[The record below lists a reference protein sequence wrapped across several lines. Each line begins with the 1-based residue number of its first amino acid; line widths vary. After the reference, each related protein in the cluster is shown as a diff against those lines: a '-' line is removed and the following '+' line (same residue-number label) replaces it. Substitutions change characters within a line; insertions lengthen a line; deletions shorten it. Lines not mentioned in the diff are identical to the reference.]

1 MEIWKDIPNYEGY
14 YQVSNLGNVSRVNSN
29 SNLKAGNTHGYLQVV
44 LCVNKQK
51 KNYKVHQLVAMAFLN
66 HKPCGMK
73 LVVDHINGIKTDNRV
88 ENLQV
93 ITNRN
98 NRHKNCTSNQIGVS
112 FSRSKNKWV
121 AYILYNNKRKCI
133 GNYNTEKEAISIY
146 NKLTSEDSCNS
157 FFKDKNISK
166 THRVKIRYRESR
178 KSWVVII
185 SKNKNRT
192 QIGSFANKSE
202 AIKKAQQYSIIN
214 NLPKFEVFE
223 TLPI

>member
-73 LVVDHINGIKTDNRV
+73 LVVDHINGKKTDNRV

-98 NRHKNCTSNQIGVS
+98 NRHK
-112 FSRSKNKWV
+112 
-121 AYILYNNKRKCI
+121 ILK
-133 GNYNTEKEAISIY
+133 
-146 NKLTSEDSCNS
+146 
-157 FFKDKNISK
+157 
-166 THRVKIRYRESR
+166 
-178 KSWVVII
+178 
-185 SKNKNRT
+185 
-192 QIGSFANKSE
+192 KSE
-202 AIKKAQQYSIIN
+202 QLMNKY
-214 NLPKFEVFE
+214 
-223 TLPI
+223 